1 MYSKALV
8 DPCRSH
14 VGPMLAASVCSYSL
28 YPHYLFICVI
38 GHRYVGTCV
47 SVHTHVHTY
56 VWRSEVDVGD
66 ISLSYPAILFTGPLA
81 SSAGLTDQ
89 LVRASLPPLP
99 RSGTT
104 DSAAIWL

>member
-1 MYSKALV
+1 
-8 DPCRSH
+8 
-14 VGPMLAASVCSYSL
+14 MLLLSVL
-28 YPHYLFICVI
+28 TLFTPIIYVIICVS

-99 RSGTT
+99 RSVTT
-104 DSAAIWL
+104 DSEAIWL